1 MSRTKRLGAPTLEPL
16 RVLIGILA
24 FKQQSV
30 ENGAQLFN
38 LHAMSDVTMAQSSA
52 EPSYPGAP
60 LEAATRPLAQYIFTT
75 LYVLSAAVTVLCTL
89 ASVGAPGSHPVSAPS
104 KAILIVLS
112 ANLLIILGLATVAG
126 WRVLGLFGPKA
137 RDAAVRLHRRFV
149 LLFAAAAMAPAVIIA
164 LFFGVVVT
172 QGMETWFSSRVR
184 TVVDNATK
192 VTNAY
197 LTEQEAFIRDRMA
210 SIATDLNRNVDGFDR
225 SRMQF
230 TALIYEEAAARDMAA
245 IYVIDG
251 EGRVLARAEQ
261 SSAPPYLAPPPSAIA
276 AAAHGELQTPRFSS
290 DYIRGLMRLKA
301 YPDAYLYV
309 ARPVGEGVM
318 AQARRAQQ
326 SVTDYRVADQNRL
339 RVQTI
344 FIISYLS
351 IALLVLVGAVW
362 LGMAVAIQLA
372 GPVARLVQAAD
383 RVAGGDLSVRV
394 DSRRDAEEIAVLSRA
409 FNRMTGDLQTQQ
421 AELRAASMEAES
433 RRRFIEAVLS
443 GVSAGVIGLDP
454 TGRISAV
461 NARALTLL
469 GLGEGGAFGRPL
481 ADVAPELTDVV
492 TRASAA
498 HDADAEIDLVRGVE
512 TRRLRVR
519 ASGRNEGGVVLTFDD
534 ITRLVTAQRNAAW
547 RDVARRI
554 AHEIKN
560 PLTPIQL
567 SAERI
572 RRKYRR
578 EIQSDVET
586 FDRCTETI
594 IRQVGDIGRMVDEF
608 SSFARMPAPRFA
620 AADAAELL
628 RQACFSQRVGYP
640 DIEVDCDVG
649 AEAVPIMCDAGLTA
663 QALLNVL
670 KNAGEA
676 VAARVAATPA
686 PPGRIRARLIEDQ
699 NSIIFEIQDNGLGLP
714 TKNRDRLAEPYVTTR
729 EKGTG
734 LGLAIV
740 KRICEEHGGELE
752 LGDADAV
759 PGAPPGAVSGAK
771 VMLRFARHSLS
782 DKLQQ
787 ARPAQSTLAPA

>member
-1 MSRTKRLGAPTLEPL
+1 
-16 RVLIGILA
+16 
-24 FKQQSV
+24 
-30 ENGAQLFN
+30 
-38 LHAMSDVTMAQSSA
+38 MSDVTMAQSSA

-60 LEAATRPLAQYIFTT
+60 LEAATKPLARYVFTT
-75 LYVLSAAVTVLCTL
+75 LYVLSAVVTVMCTL

-104 KAILIVLS
+104 KAILIVLT
-112 ANLLIILGLATVAG
+112 ANLVIILGLAIVAG
-126 WRVLGLFGPKA
+126 WRVLGLFGSKA

-149 LLFAAAAMAPAVIIA
+149 ILFAVAAMAPAVIIA
-164 LFFGVVVT
+164 LFFGLVVT
-172 QGMETWFSSRVR
+172 QGMETWFSNRVR
-184 TVVDNATK
+184 TVVDNATT
-192 VTNAY
+192 VTRAY
-197 LTEQEAFIRDRMA
+197 LAEQEAFIRDRMA
-210 SIATDLNRNVDGFDR
+210 SMATDLNRNVDGFDR

-230 TALIYEEAAARDMAA
+230 TAFLYEEAAARDMGAV
-245 IYVIDG
+245 YVIDG

-261 SSAPPYLAPPPSAIA
+261 SSAPPYLAPPMSAIA
-276 AAAHGELQTPRFSS
+276 AAAHGEVETPFSS
-290 DYIRGLMRLKA
+290 DYIRGLMRLTA
-301 YPDAYLYV
+301 YPDEYLYV
-309 ARPVGEGVM
+309 ARPFGEGIM
-318 AQARRAQQ
+318 AQLRRAQL
-326 SVTDYRVADQNRL
+326 SVVDYRLADRNRL

-344 FIISYLS
+344 FILSYLS
-351 IALLVLVGAVW
+351 IALLVLVGAIW

-394 DSRRDAEEIAVLSRA
+394 DSRRDPEEIAVLSRA

-421 AELRAASMEAES
+421 AELRAAGMEAES

-454 TGRISAV
+454 SGRISAV

-481 ADVAPELTDVV
+481 ADVAPELLDVM
-492 TRASAA
+492 TRAAAA
-498 HDADAEIDLVRGVE
+498 HDAEAEIDLVRGPD

-586 FDRCTETI
+586 FDRCTDTI

-608 SSFARMPAPRFA
+608 SAFARMPAPRFA

-628 RQACFSQRVGYP
+628 RQACFAQRVGYP
-640 DIEVDCDVG
+640 DIEVDCDVSG
-649 AEAVPIMCDAGLTA
+649 EAVPIICDAGLTS

-676 VAARVAATPA
+676 VAARLATAPL
-686 PPGRIRARLIEDQ
+686 PPGRIRARLIQDQ
-699 NSIIFEIQDNGLGLP
+699 SSIAFEIQDNGLGLP

-740 KRICEEHGGELE
+740 KRICEEHGGELL
-752 LGDADAV
+752 LGDAEVSAGDRA
-759 PGAPPGAVSGAK
+759 GSVSGAR

-787 ARPAQSTLAPA
+787 TRSDQTKLAAV

>member
-1 MSRTKRLGAPTLEPL
+1 
-16 RVLIGILA
+16 
-24 FKQQSV
+24 
-30 ENGAQLFN
+30 
-38 LHAMSDVTMAQSSA
+38 MSDVTMAQSSA

-60 LEAATRPLAQYIFTT
+60 LEAATRPLARYVFTT
-75 LYVLSAAVTVLCTL
+75 LYVLSAVVTLVCTL

-112 ANLLIILGLATVAG
+112 ANLMIILGLASVAG
-126 WRVLGLFGPKA
+126 WRVLGLFGSKA

-149 LLFAAAAMAPAVIIA
+149 ILFAVAAMAPAVIIA
-164 LFFGVVVT
+164 LFFGLVVT

-192 VTNAY
+192 VTKAY
-197 LTEQEAFIRDRMA
+197 LDEQEAFIRDRMD
-210 SIATDLNRNVDGFDR
+210 SMATDLNRNVQGFDR

-230 TALIYEEAAARDMAA
+230 TAFLYEEAAARDMGAV
-245 IYVIDG
+245 YVIDG

-261 SSAPPYLAPPPSAIA
+261 SSAPPYLAPPLSAIA
-276 AAAHGELQTPRFSS
+276 AAAHGDVETQPFSS
-290 DYIRGLMRLKA
+290 DYIRGLIRLKA
-301 YPDAYLYV
+301 YPDAYLYI
-309 ARPVGEGVM
+309 ARPFGEGIM
-318 AQARRAQQ
+318 AQLRRANL
-326 SVTDYRVADQNRL
+326 SVDDYRLADKNRL

-344 FIISYLS
+344 FILSYLS
-351 IALLVLVGAVW
+351 IALLVLVGAIW
-362 LGMAVAIQLA
+362 IGMTVAIQIA

-394 DSRRDAEEIAVLSRA
+394 DSRRDPEEIAVLSRA

-421 AELRAASMEAES
+421 AELRAAGMEAES

-454 TGRISAV
+454 SGRISAV

-481 ADVAPELTDVV
+481 ADVAPEFTEVM
-492 TRASAA
+492 TRAAAA
-498 HDADAEIDLVRGVE
+498 HDAEAEIDLVRGAD

-519 ASGRNEGGVVLTFDD
+519 ASGRSEGGVVLTFDD
-534 ITRLVTAQRNAAW
+534 ITRLITAQRNAAW

-586 FDRCTETI
+586 FDRCTDTI

-640 DIEVDCDVG
+640 EIEVACEVG
-649 AEAVPIMCDAGLTA
+649 DEAVAVLCDAGLTS

-676 VAARVAATPA
+676 VAARLATAPT
-686 PPGRIRARLIEDQ
+686 PPGRIRARLIQDQ
-699 NSIIFEIQDNGLGLP
+699 ATIAFEIEDNGLGLP
-714 TKNRDRLAEPYVTTR
+714 TKNRDRLVEPYVTTR

-740 KRICEEHGGELE
+740 KRICEEHGGELL
-752 LGDADAV
+752 LGDADA
-759 PGAPPGAVSGAK
+759 APDAMQAAPCGAK
-771 VMLRFARHSLS
+771 VTLRFARHSLP
-782 DKLQQ
+782 DQPQQ
-787 ARPAQSTLAPA
+787 SRSAPPTLATA